1 MENVLQVEGH
11 TCFRESL
18 ALVLGQ
24 EPGLEVSQAGSLAEG
39 RVCLA
44 AGEVDIAV
52 VGLPS
57 EEGDEMIREL
67 RQASRPVPVLALTLS
82 LDPTQRSLALEA
94 GAEEV
99 LTKGA
104 SLEEVI
110 AAVRRLRHKPL
121 TPQSSIT

>member
-1 MENVLQVEGH
+1 MENVLLVEGH

-24 EPGLEVSQAGSLAEG
+24 EPDLEVSQADSLAEG

-44 AGEVDIAV
+44 TGEVDAAV
-52 VGLPS
+52 VGLPNG
-57 EEGDEMIREL
+57 EGDEMIREL
-67 RQASRPVPVLALTLS
+67 REVGPPVPVLALTLS
-82 LDPTQRSLALEA
+82 LDPAHRALALEA

-104 SLEEVI
+104 SLEEVV
-110 AAVRRLRHKPL
+110 AAVRHLRHKPL
-121 TPQSSIT
+121 TSSSIT

>member
-1 MENVLQVEGH
+1 MENALLVEVH

-24 EPGLEVSQAGSLAEG
+24 EPDLEVSQAGSLAQG

-44 AGEVDIAV
+44 GSEVDAAV
-52 VGLPS
+52 VGLPNG
-57 EEGDEMIREL
+57 EGDEMIREL
-67 RQASRPVPVLALTLS
+67 RHANPPVPVLALTLS
-82 LDPTQRSLALEA
+82 LDPAQRSLALDA

-99 LTKGA
+99 LAKGA
-104 SLEEVI
+104 SLEEVV

-121 TPQSSIT
+121 TRSSIT

>member
-1 MENVLQVEGH
+1 MENALLVEGH

-24 EPGLEVSQAGSLAEG
+24 EPDLEVSQAGSLAEG

-44 AGEVDIAV
+44 VGEVDAAV
-52 VGLPS
+52 VGLLNG
-57 EEGDEMIREL
+57 EGDEMIREL
-67 RQASRPVPVLALTLS
+67 RQATPPVPVLVLTLS
-82 LDPTQRSLALEA
+82 LDPAHHALALEV

-104 SLEEVI
+104 SLEEVV
-110 AAVRRLRHKPL
+110 AAIGRLRHKPL
-121 TPQSSIT
+121 TRSSIT

>member
-1 MENVLQVEGH
+1 MENALLVEGH

-24 EPGLEVSQAGSLAEG
+24 EPDLEVSQAGSLAQG

-44 AGEVDIAV
+44 ASEVDAAV
-52 VGLPS
+52 VGLPNG
-57 EEGDEMIREL
+57 EGDEMIREL
-67 RQASRPVPVLALTLS
+67 RHANPPVPVLALTLS
-82 LDPTQRSLALEA
+82 LDPAQRSLALDA

-99 LTKGA
+99 LAKGA
-104 SLEEVI
+104 SLEEVV

-121 TPQSSIT
+121 TRSSIT

>member
-1 MENVLQVEGH
+1 MENALLVEGH

-24 EPGLEVSQAGSLAEG
+24 EPDLEVSQAGSLAQG

-44 AGEVDIAV
+44 ASEVDAAV
-52 VGLPS
+52 VGLPNG
-57 EEGDEMIREL
+57 EGDEMIREL
-67 RQASRPVPVLALTLS
+67 RHANPPVPVLALTLS
-82 LDPTQRSLALEA
+82 LDSAQRSLALYA

-99 LTKGA
+99 LAKGA
-104 SLEEVI
+104 SLEEVV

-121 TPQSSIT
+121 TRSSIT